1 MVKVFFELP
10 EEEFSHGNSNLSKY
24 SFSDCLL
31 IGDGC
36 AIGAYIQNLDNMA
49 DARYASPERY
59 CAEFLTF
66 ITQNT
71 PAQYTKSKLNE
82 CYTKDCCYKGSKCEF
97 FTHMP
102 KNAFLGK
109 KLISKGEGR

>member
-1 MVKVFFELP
+1 MLLDADLYLP
-10 EEEFSHGNSNLSKY
+10 E
-24 SFSDCLL
+24 SFEWMLL
-31 IGDGC
+31 QHDMFRKIKEVQKM
-36 AIGAYIQNLDNMA
+36 IQNLYNMA

-59 CAEFLTF
+59 CAELLAF
-66 ITQNT
+66 ITRNT

-102 KNAFLGK
+102 KNAFLEK
-109 KLISKGEGR
+109 IDF